1 MSASFQGLKREGATP
16 LRLVA
21 GTFVALL
28 AIGCGRDPVE
38 PSDPPKPPPPTF
50 SISGVVTEAGTAVAD
65 ASVGVWVEAKGWGGG
80 RDGGHTDA
88 QGRYQ
93 VGALPLGALV
103 RLLVGKQGYV
113 QQCAAPPMVIQAD
126 ASVDLELVARADLTA
141 SSRQSAPGFR
151 TVTGMVGEM
160 TQPPSNRW
168 PGCTWVSC
176 RPFWDVSAAF
186 TFTDSSGRFAL
197 CGLPSNEPVGIG
209 PEMAAGTNS
218 LPCRRARKAAS
229 RSSCPDSSSGEPSAL
244 HQPPAANSAQ
254 SFRRGGSTLDIW
266 RLVRQ
271 RVEGSAIPV
280 CVRASSVND
289 VRAGQRSCAIWIS
302 LSFPW
307 IVGPPSNRLANRGD
321 CTPERVRQ
329 GATAPDAAPA
339 SASAGRTGRFQGR
352 NGRARGR
359 ATRRNRPV
367 QAICAPLER
376 LPP

>member
-16 LRLVA
+16 LRLAA
-21 GTFVALL
+21 GAFVALL

-65 ASVGVWVEAKGWGGG
+65 ASVGVWVEAKEWGGG

-160 TQPPSNRW
+160 TATALQPVAGMYVGFHVDPS
-168 PGCTWVSC
+168 G
-176 RPFWDVSAAF
+176 DVSAAF

-209 PEMAAGTNS
+209 AGDGRRYKFVTVPPGQES
-218 LPCRRARKAAS
+218 GVEIILP
-229 RSSCPDSSSGEPSAL
+229 
-244 HQPPAANSAQ
+244 
-254 SFRRGGSTLDIW
+254 
-266 RLVRQ
+266 
-271 RVEGSAIPV
+271 
-280 CVRASSVND
+280 
-289 VRAGQRSCAIWIS
+289 
-302 LSFPW
+302 
-307 IVGPPSNRLANRGD
+307 
-321 CTPERVRQ
+321 
-329 GATAPDAAPA
+329 
-339 SASAGRTGRFQGR
+339 
-352 NGRARGR
+352 
-359 ATRRNRPV
+359 
-367 QAICAPLER
+367 
-376 LPP
+376 